1 MVEANSLQSNYITA
15 YDFDV
20 DELYA
25 YLDKIFQER
34 VVVLDG
40 GMGTE
45 I

>member
-1 MVEANSLQSNYITA
+1 MVEATTLQSKYLKA